1 MSEKKSEK
9 KTVYNT
15 MYIKIHTYCTIK
27 PILYEY
33 KQAKKISIKH
43 ISVLA
48 YGEVVR
54 VRNGNGE

>member
-1 MSEKKSEK
+1 
-9 KTVYNT
+9 

-33 KQAKKISIKH
+33 KQARKISIKH

-48 YGEVVR
+48 YGVVVR